1 MSERSAVQNPM
12 LRYADSIGWTY
23 ISPDEAIK
31 LRNGDT
37 GLYFTEIL
45 EAQLLKLNPGVV
57 TPDRTAD
64 ILRRLNL
71 LEPTIE
77 GNRDALSWLRGE
89 QSIFVSEEKR
99 ERNIKLIDFDNCDRN
114 IFHVTDE
121 WKQQGTVYNNRA
133 DVVFLING
141 IPVAVAETKAAG
153 KTDGLAE
160 GIQQIRR
167 YHRETPQMF
176 ISSQVFEVTEL
187 VNFYYGITWNTS
199 RKNLFDWKEE
209 QSGNYE
215 QKVKAF
221 FDRPRFLK
229 VLRDYIIFLTKD
241 DQLTKVILRQH
252 QTRAVERVI
261 ERVEDTSKKRG
272 LIWHTQGSGKTL
284 TMITIAAK
292 LLRVVRGAEK
302 PTVLMLVDRNELE
315 TQLFK
320 NIDSYGITKF
330 QTAGSK
336 KELQDILARDDRGL
350 VVSMIHK
357 FDDIPANLN
366 RRESI
371 VVLVDEAHRT
381 TGGSLGT
388 RLMAALPNATFI
400 GFTGTPID
408 KLSEGKGTFKV
419 FGAEDPQ
426 GYLDKYSTAQSIE
439 DKTTLRLHYAL
450 APNDLRVD
458 RETLE
463 KEFLNLKEAEGISD
477 PAELDR
483 ILRKAVKLKELLKS
497 DKRIDKIAEA
507 VAQHFQENVEP
518 LGFKAF
524 LVAVDREACALYK
537 QALDKYLPPEYSRVV
552 YSPAHNDSEDLKQHY
567 LSEAQEKQVRKAFAS
582 KCIVWVPLQP
592 SAEALTF
599 IESRPNDFVYDET
612 ESTLTVTG
620 YFSESDR
627 QTLER
632 FCPEPKSAAAIRD
645 LYEDYTKRLPKI
657 LIVTEKLLTGFDAP
671 ILYCMYLDKPMRDH
685 VLLQAIARVNRPY
698 EDEDGLNKPYG
709 FVLDFVGIFEQLE
722 KALAFD
728 SDEVNA
734 VIKNVEVLERLFA
747 TLMTE
752 TAPQY
757 LPLTQGFDDKAK
769 EAAIEACRE
778 KETREDFFK
787 FFRQLQT
794 LYDVLSPNPRLQPY
808 LNNYQALVK
817 LYSLIRN
824 AYTTRPYVDKE
835 ITTKTKELVRQN
847 TDIYNLEL
855 PDAIQS
861 LGAAELEHL
870 KQSDTSDT
878 VKVLNLRKMLA
889 SVVREE
895 SAAKPFLLSIGDR
908 VEKIAQAYENRQIDT
923 QVALSEFEKL
933 AQEYIDA
940 NAEQQQLDVDENTY
954 AIHTV
959 LKLAVEDLTVDQA
972 REINAIFT
980 RFSDYQWNEQ
990 QKSELRKE
998 LYKVVRPLVGAGRMI
1013 NVTNTLLKLQ
1023 RV

>member
-1 MSERSAVQNPM
+1 MF
-12 LRYADSIGWTY
+12 
-23 ISPDEAIK
+23 K
-31 LRNGDT
+31 L
-37 GLYFTEIL
+37 
-45 EAQLLKLNPGVV
+45 A
-57 TPDRTAD
+57 
-64 ILRRLNL
+64 
-71 LEPTIE
+71 
-77 GNRDALSWLRGE
+77 
-89 QSIFVSEEKR
+89 
-99 ERNIKLIDFDNCDRN
+99 
-114 IFHVTDE
+114 
-121 WKQQGTVYNNRA
+121 
-133 DVVFLING
+133 
-141 IPVAVAETKAAG
+141 
-153 KTDGLAE
+153 
-160 GIQQIRR
+160 
-167 YHRETPQMF
+167 
-176 ISSQVFEVTEL
+176 
-187 VNFYYGITWNTS
+187 
-199 RKNLFDWKEE
+199 
-209 QSGNYE
+209 
-215 QKVKAF
+215 
-221 FDRPRFLK
+221 
-229 VLRDYIIFLTKD
+229 
-241 DQLTKVILRQH
+241 
-252 QTRAVERVI
+252 
-261 ERVEDTSKKRG
+261 
-272 LIWHTQGSGKTL
+272 
-284 TMITIAAK
+284 
-292 LLRVVRGAEK
+292 
-302 PTVLMLVDRNELE
+302 
-315 TQLFK
+315 
-320 NIDSYGITKF
+320 
-330 QTAGSK
+330 
-336 KELQDILARDDRGL
+336 
-350 VVSMIHK
+350 
-357 FDDIPANLN
+357 
-366 RRESI
+366 
-371 VVLVDEAHRT
+371 
-381 TGGSLGT
+381 
-388 RLMAALPNATFI
+388 
-400 GFTGTPID
+400 TPI
-408 KLSEGKGTFKV
+408 
-419 FGAEDPQ
+419 
-426 GYLDKYSTAQSIE
+426 
-439 DKTTLRLHYAL
+439 
-450 APNDLRVD
+450 
-458 RETLE
+458 
-463 KEFLNLKEAEGISD
+463 
-477 PAELDR
+477 
-483 ILRKAVKLKELLKS
+483 
-497 DKRIDKIAEA
+497 
-507 VAQHFQENVEP
+507 
-518 LGFKAF
+518 
-524 LVAVDREACALYK
+524 
-537 QALDKYLPPEYSRVV
+537 YSRVV

-582 KCIVWVPLQP
+582 KCVVCVPLQP

-599 IESRPNDFVYDET
+599 IESRPDDFVYDET
-612 ESTLTVTG
+612 QSTLIVTG

-632 FCPEPKSAAAIRD
+632 LCPEPKSAAAIRD

-769 EAAIEACRE
+769 ETAIEAFAE

-861 LGAAELEHL
+861 LGTAELEHL

-889 SVVREE
+889 TVVREE

-908 VEKIAQAYENRQIDT
+908 ADKLAQAYENRQIDT

-972 REINAIFT
+972 REINVIFT
-980 RFSDYQWNEQ
+980 RFPDYQWNEQ

-998 LYKVVRPLVGAGRMI
+998 LYKVVRPLVGASRMI